1 MDDDMTATVRAF
13 YKNGA
18 GPTLLTSAADV
29 DALVDAVLAEPFE
42 NSVVA
47 LYSEAR
53 PLLDSGVRDHELRI
67 GIDAEAKVGGIRYAG
82 DDGSARGVWYVLG
95 KPSRREEA
103 FFYYQGHDEG
113 WPQDSEV
120 SIEDVRRAI
129 GEFVETGGSRPASF
143 EWADWP
149 RNIA

>member
-53 PLLDSGVRDHELRI
+53 PLLESGVRDHELRI

-82 DDGSARGVWYVLG
+82 DDGATRGVWYVPG
-95 KPSRREEA
+95 KHSEREET

-120 SIEDVRRAI
+120 SIEEVRRAI
-129 GEFVETGGSRPASF
+129 GEFVETGGNRPASF
-143 EWADWP
+143 EWAEWP
-149 RNIA
+149 RDIA

>member
-53 PLLDSGVRDHELRI
+53 PLLESGVRDHELRI

-82 DDGSARGVWYVLG
+82 NDGTGRGVWYVPG
-95 KPSRREEA
+95 NPSQRDEA
-103 FFYYQGHDEG
+103 FYYYQGHDEG

-120 SIEDVRRAI
+120 SVEDVRRAVA
-129 GEFVETGGSRPASF
+129 EFLESGGDRPTAF
-143 EWADWP
+143 EWSEWP
-149 RNIA
+149 TDIA

>member
-1 MDDDMTATVRAF
+1 MDDEMTSTVRAF

-29 DALVDAVLAEPFE
+29 DALVDAILAEPFE

-47 LYSEAR
+47 LYCEAR
-53 PLLDSGVRDHELRI
+53 PLLGSGVRDHELRI

-82 DDGSARGVWYVLG
+82 DDGAARGVWYVPG
-95 KPSRREEA
+95 EPSQREEA

-120 SIEDVRRAI
+120 SLEDVRRAI
-129 GEFVETGGSRPASF
+129 GEFVEADGSRPASF
-143 EWADWP
+143 GWTAWPAD
-149 RNIA
+149 IA

>member
-1 MDDDMTATVRAF
+1 MTATVRAF

-18 GPTLLTSAADV
+18 SPTLLTSTADV

-67 GIDAEAKVGGIRYAG
+67 GIDGEAKVGGIRYAG
-82 DDGSARGVWYVLG
+82 DDGATRGVWYVAG
-95 KPSRREEA
+95 KPIEREEA

-129 GEFVETGGSRPASF
+129 GEFVESGGSRPVSF

-149 RNIA
+149 RDIA